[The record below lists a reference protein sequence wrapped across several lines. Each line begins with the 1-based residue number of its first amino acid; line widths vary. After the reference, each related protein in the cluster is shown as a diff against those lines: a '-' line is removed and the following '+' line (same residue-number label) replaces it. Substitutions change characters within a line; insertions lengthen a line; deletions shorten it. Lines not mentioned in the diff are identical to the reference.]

1 MEIICEC
8 GHGLKHH
15 DEVYDGCWYQYF
27 GGTCYCHL
35 TSETI
40 EARYWGKWAYKQMQ
54 AAIWSTN
61 HWMII
66 ASKQKKEYDAL
77 IENNRVF
84 QHRGDDLQIKLDNAL
99 EQRDAYKI
107 RLWGQYCKK
116 CSKDNKYDTSDAYV
130 HASKYCPNCGK
141 KMVWITANGEPLTY
155 AELQEELRMCRLA
168 LRTMDSAQAEL
179 ASYTKI
185 AVDALKEIAPNN
197 PGHFNFGIAQDALD
211 KIKGKF

>member
-8 GHGLKHH
+8 GHGIEEHGLL
-15 DEVYDGCWYQYF
+15 GCIDPKVARWND
-27 GGTCYCHL
+27 CNCKL
-35 TSETI
+35 PKEAV
-40 EARYWGKWAYKQMQ
+40 EARYWARVMVARYIGRVMWCEMLE
-54 AAIWSTN
+54 
-61 HWMII
+61 
-66 ASKQKKEYDAL
+66 KE
-77 IENNRVF
+77 R
-84 QHRGDDLQIKLDNAL
+84 DDLQTELAKTLS
-99 EQRDAYKI
+99 QRDVYKI

-197 PGHFNFGIAQDALD
+197 PGQFNFGIAQDALD
-211 KIKGKF
+211 KIKRKF